1 MSDPIRFLGA
11 LAQAFSVMTLYPAGH
26 PSREGAVDDAYQE
39 LDALAASS
47 TTLAFT
53 FLEDQVIFDKESLR
67 GLKAWEWGPR
77 LIGAGIQRLEV
88 QRRVSRDEFDSCLEE
103 ILARLTLAAV
113 DTSESRQT
121 RTLGI
126 RFGAVG
132 LQNES
137 ASQAT
142 ETPSTTLE
150 LTLGEEAE
158 TLRWLLRQVQ
168 DNVRVPLVEAE
179 VIVRSLS
186 VAMHAD
192 RQVVLPLLQLREFD
206 QYTTTHSL
214 NVAVL
219 AMGLAEQLKCT
230 PREVRALGL
239 AGLLHDIGKVHI
251 PIEILTKPGRLTD
264 EERSVM
270 QAHPVAGARLIMESG
285 ERLDLAAVVA
295 YEHHIMLDGH
305 GYPGTPLWEGVR
317 HGEPAGAR
325 LRRLRRPPDEST
337 LSRRL
342 VIGEDARLLGRARGH
357 GIRSEPGHSV
367 RQDAERG
374 RNANP
379 RASRR
384 PSGRGNLRATC
395 YSGISDT
402 STMCALLTSSVDVSV
417 SR

>member
-11 LAQAFSVMTLYPAGH
+11 LAQAFSVMTLYPTGH

-39 LDALAASS
+39 LDALAVSS
-47 TTLAFT
+47 TKVAFT
-53 FLEDQVIFDKESLR
+53 FLEDQVIFNKESLR

-77 LIGAGIQRLEV
+77 LIRAGIQRLEL
-88 QRRVSRDEFDSCLEE
+88 QRRVSRDEFESCLEE
-103 ILARLTLAAV
+103 ILVRLTLVAV
-113 DTSESRQT
+113 DTRESRQT

-132 LQNES
+132 LENEG
-137 ASQAT
+137 ASQLT
-142 ETPSTTLE
+142 ETPSATLE

-168 DNVRVPLVEAE
+168 DDVPVPLLEAE

-192 RQVVLPLLQLREFD
+192 RQLVLPLLQLREFD

-251 PIEILTKPGRLTD
+251 PLEILTKPGRLTD

-270 QAHPVAGARLIMESG
+270 NAHPVEGARLIMQSG

-305 GYPGTPLWEGVR
+305 GYPALRYGKECAMASRLVHVCDVYDALRTNRPYRDAWSSEKTLAYLIER
-317 HGEPAGAR
+317 AGAEFD
-325 LRRLRRPPDEST
+325 PT
-337 LSRRL
+337 LVTAFVRMLSE
-342 VIGEDARLLGRARGH
+342 GGTQ
-357 GIRSEPGHSV
+357 IRVLHDDHLAV
-367 RQDAERG
+367 
-374 RNANP
+374 
-379 RASRR
+379 
-384 PSGRGNLRATC
+384 AT
-395 YSGISDT
+395 
-402 STMCALLTSSVDVSV
+402 
-417 SR
+417 